1 MKVLE
6 RRIKENIN
14 KHVDFIEENIDYF
27 TIRDISI
34 IKDEIHRINE
44 IYKSVETL
52 YTQDIIDTRCFN
64 SLTNYFNN
72 VIGKLYKCKYKV
84 RGGNNAIINLFI
96 REFL

>member
-6 RRIKENIN
+6 RRIKQNVN
-14 KHVDFIEENIDYF
+14 KQVKFIKENIDYF
-27 TIRDISI
+27 TIKDISI
-34 IKDEIHRINE
+34 IKDEIYRINE

-52 YTQDIIDTRCFN
+52 YIQGIIDTGCFN

-84 RGGNNAIINLFI
+84 KGWKY
-96 REFL
+96 E